1 MSPGP
6 DAADETGERARPR
19 PRTLRLL
26 GVLCLCAGLGLGAW
40 VWRRAQA
47 APPASGYVVVDG
59 VAYPQAVE
67 DTKAYNRQMEVMGGK
82 GLVAVEALGRWL
94 EGLSRS
100 RGFAGLLAAMG
111 LGAGWAF
118 LRAASRPA
126 AHDTDDPEES
136 S

>member
-1 MSPGP
+1 MNPGP
-6 DAADETGERARPR
+6 DAADEAGERAR

-47 APPASGYVVVDG
+47 EAQVSGYVVVDG

-94 EGLSRS
+94 GGLSRS
-100 RGFAGLLAAMG
+100 RGFAGLLAVAG
-111 LGAGWAF
+111 LGAGLVF
-118 LRAASRPA
+118 FRAAVRSA
-126 AHDTDDPEES
+126 ARDANDPDES

>member
-6 DAADETGERARPR
+6 DAADEAGERAR

-40 VWRRAQA
+40 VWHRAQA
-47 APPASGYVVVDG
+47 EPQASGYVVVDG

-82 GLVAVEALGRWL
+82 GLLAVEAFGRWL
-94 EGLSRS
+94 DGLSRS
-100 RGFAGLLAAMG
+100 RGFAGLLAAVG
-111 LGAGWAF
+111 LGAGWALF
-118 LRAASRPA
+118 RAAGRPA
-126 AHDTDDPEES
+126 AGDTDDSP
-136 S
+136 